1 MNRFFLLLK
10 RVTRKEIV
18 ASFLLDSITMAAVA
32 PGDDVNG
39 AHAEGGR
46 VQRCSRMS

>member
-10 RVTRKEIV
+10 RVTQKEIV
-18 ASFLLDSITMAAVA
+18 ASFSLDSITVAAAA
-32 PGDDVNG
+32 PGDDMDG